1 MKDRESVKNPLLAVA
16 LLMLPLLALMAPSS
30 LQEKVT
36 LGDPVHTDP
45 GATEFRLATL
55 FLDATQPVI
64 RAVLTEVVPGS
75 FNFQPNGKTLACEYY
90 GDDAQQLLVQLNTMN
105 FSTVSL
111 QKRVIQTCVKD
122 KKIPPG
128 TVSGTPSTF
137 TATRTPATPPGTK
150 PPCPT
155 PPCKQ

>member
-1 MKDRESVKNPLLAVA
+1 MIRTALAAVVLLACVA
-16 LLMLPLLALMAPSS
+16 HA
-30 LQEKVT
+30 QEKIT
-36 LGDPVHTDP
+36 LVDPVHTDP

-55 FLDATQPVI
+55 FLDASGSVI
-64 RAVLTEVVPGS
+64 RAVLSEAAPGA
-75 FNFQPNGKTLACEYY
+75 FQFKQDGKTLTCEYY

-137 TATRTPATPPGTK
+137 TPSRILPP
-150 PPCPT
+150 PPII
-155 PPCKQ
+155 KK

>member
-1 MKDRESVKNPLLAVA
+1 MRPFIIVAALLASTLHA
-16 LLMLPLLALMAPSS
+16 
-30 LQEKVT
+30 QEKIT
-36 LGDPVHTDP
+36 LVDPVHTDP

-55 FLDATQPVI
+55 FLDANGSVI
-64 RAVLTEVVPGS
+64 RAVLLEAAPGA
-75 FNFQPNGKTLACEYY
+75 FNFKPDGKSLTCEYY

-137 TATRTPATPPGTK
+137 TPTKIFPPPIIK
-150 PPCPT
+150 
-155 PPCKQ
+155 K